1 MFKRFNVA
9 FIIFSLFVSNVFTM
23 DNSKNKSKTI
33 PVKLTAEQAD
43 YLFSKLTKEE
53 QGLMYVDNGQIFIEL
68 SKESILAFELKK
80 KRFLQTHKDRL

>member
-53 QGLMYVDNGQIFIEL
+53 QGLMYVDNGQIFI
-68 SKESILAFELKK
+68 
-80 KRFLQTHKDRL
+80 KDSRKPRRCLLRPGMNRVHLCGI